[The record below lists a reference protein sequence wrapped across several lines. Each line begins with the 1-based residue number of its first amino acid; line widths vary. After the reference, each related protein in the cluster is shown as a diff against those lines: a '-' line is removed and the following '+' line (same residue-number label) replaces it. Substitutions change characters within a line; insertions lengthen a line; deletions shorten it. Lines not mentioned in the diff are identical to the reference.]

1 MYITVQDIADYY
13 SCSKHLVYEIL
24 TELPDEEVAKCRIN
38 LTPKSLRKNFRYKKE
53 IILKL
58 FEDYMRNEETRRKK

>member
-13 SCSKHLVYEIL
+13 SCSRHIVYEIL
-24 TELPDEEVAKCRIN
+24 MELPDEELAQCRIN

-53 IILKL
+53 VILKL
-58 FEDYMRNEETRRKK
+58 LEDYMRNEETRGKR

>member
-1 MYITVQDIADYY
+1 MYITANQIAEYF

-24 TELPDEEVAKCRIN
+24 TELPDEELAQCRIN

-58 FEDYMRNEETRRKK
+58 FEDYMRNEETRGKR